1 MNQLH
6 IHTSNGSVKSA
17 HQFRRAA
24 LRIFCDPVPQECVV
38 LQHLSHREWRRLLH
52 WMDISGL
59 ALYFLDRITELQW
72 NKLVPAEVV
81 VRLQQ
86 NLLDS
91 TDRTAAM
98 IAESTAIHHSFQKAR
113 LSYATLKGF
122 SLWPVSVPK
131 LELRSQLDLDFLIAE
146 GHSPKARRILEERGY
161 HLRAIS
167 GRSWE
172 FKSNEPCRY
181 FLKDLYK
188 VMPQRSVE
196 LHLEPANAG
205 PTSLLN
211 RTGRLRINGVSM
223 PVLSPADLFIG
234 QGLHLYKHVCSEF
247 SRAAHL
253 LEFRR
258 HITKRYDDE
267 IFWQKVRVV
276 AERNPRAPA
285 ALGLVILL
293 ISKVMGDF
301 APATI
306 TSWTVSRLPEA
317 ARLWVDLYGERSVFG
332 DHPGSKLYLLLEREM
347 ETAGVQAR
355 RPLRHVL
362 LPRGLPPAIEYATL
376 DETLAMRVGRYG
388 RQLRFIWFRL
398 RFHAVEGARYLL
410 ESARWRGRLS
420 DRKRR
425 LFFGIPI

>member
-1 MNQLH
+1 
-6 IHTSNGSVKSA
+6 
-17 HQFRRAA
+17 
-24 LRIFCDPVPQECVV
+24 
-38 LQHLSHREWRRLLH
+38 
-52 WMDISGL
+52 
-59 ALYFLDRITELQW
+59 
-72 NKLVPAEVV
+72 
-81 VRLQQ
+81 
-86 NLLDS
+86 
-91 TDRTAAM
+91 
-98 IAESTAIHHSFQKAR
+98 
-113 LSYATLKGF
+113 
-122 SLWPVSVPK
+122 
-131 LELRSQLDLDFLIAE
+131 
-146 GHSPKARRILEERGY
+146 
-161 HLRAIS
+161 
-167 GRSWE
+167 
-172 FKSNEPCRY
+172 
-181 FLKDLYK
+181 
-188 VMPQRSVE
+188 
-196 LHLEPANAG
+196 
-205 PTSLLN
+205 
-211 RTGRLRINGVSM
+211 M

-355 RPLRHVL
+355 RPLCHVL

-398 RFHAVEGARYLL
+398 RFHAVEGRPLFTRVSPLARTAQRSEATIVLRNPNL
-410 ESARWRGRLS
+410 TELWRLPLMQTFELHRLPKHS
-420 DRKRR
+420 
-425 LFFGIPI
+425 